1 MKKAAIL
8 IADGFEEIE
17 ALVPFDLLKRAGI
30 VTVLVNVENKKL
42 ARGNNGLII
51 ETPTELRG
59 YDFET
64 TDALIVP
71 GGDAYAVFK
80 NIPLIEDE
88 IRAFAMNPQK
98 VLGAICAGSALA
110 GELGV
115 YKNKKYVCVPSMNED
130 SFGGTFEKKHAVVD
144 GNIVSGISVGGA
156 FEFAFALIEK
166 LADKHK
172 AEELKKAVAYTL

>member
-1 MKKAAIL
+1 
-8 IADGFEEIE
+8 
-17 ALVPFDLLKRAGI
+17 
-30 VTVLVNVENKKL
+30 
-42 ARGNNGLII
+42 
-51 ETPTELRG
+51 
-59 YDFET
+59 
-64 TDALIVP
+64 
-71 GGDAYAVFK
+71 
-80 NIPLIEDE
+80 
-88 IRAFAMNPQK
+88 MNPQK

-166 LADKHK
+166 LTDKHK